1 MNKIQVCG
9 DQNTL
14 IDYLYDECALKE
26 RERLEAHL
34 ETCDHCVKELES
46 LRVLRGT
53 LKKWRSPE
61 PHLGYRIVSD
71 REIGYQRP
79 WMAKW
84 VIAATVILVVG
95 FALAT
100 VEIRYGAEEFVFR
113 MGWANITQERPSAT
127 NTTVAPE
134 STSPGLATE
143 QSVSF
148 LDQRSDV
155 SSTGTVETKP
165 STETRT
171 IATPL
176 SRSGFVVDEKD
187 LLQQV
192 RSLISQSER
201 RQQEELA
208 LWATELSQE
217 FDIQRRVDQQQIQEE
232 LGTLEGFVDYLVL
245 TSQ

>member
-1 MNKIQVCG
+1 
-9 DQNTL
+9 
-14 IDYLYDECALKE
+14 
-26 RERLEAHL
+26 
-34 ETCDHCVKELES
+34 
-46 LRVLRGT
+46 
-53 LKKWRSPE
+53 
-61 PHLGYRIVSD
+61 
-71 REIGYQRP
+71 
-79 WMAKW
+79 
-84 VIAATVILVVG
+84 
-95 FALAT
+95 
-100 VEIRYGAEEFVFR
+100 
-113 MGWANITQERPSAT
+113 
-127 NTTVAPE
+127 
-134 STSPGLATE
+134 E

-208 LWATELSQE
+208 LWVTELSQE